1 MTDKETAGIGKGT
14 PGPGRPKGQPNR
26 FTKLRD
32 EMLEAFDRLGGVDG
46 LVEWARKDS
55 DNQGAFYAMIARM
68 LPRPIEVASEGRL
81 EIIIVPQGTRPPG
94 EPSCSEATE

>member
-1 MTDKETAGIGKGT
+1 MADTKFK
-14 PGPGRPKGQPNR
+14 PGNPGRPKGSANR

-46 LVEWARKDS
+46 LVEWARQDP

-68 LPRPIEVASEGRL
+68 LPRPIEVSSDGRL
-81 EIIIVPQGTRPPG
+81 EVIIVPQGTPSPG
-94 EPSCSEATE
+94 EPACREATE

>member
-1 MTDKETAGIGKGT
+1 MADTKFK
-14 PGPGRPKGQPNR
+14 PGNPGRPKGSSNR

-46 LVEWARKDS
+46 LVEWAKKDS

-68 LPRPIEVASEGRL
+68 LPRPVEVTGEGRIEVV
-81 EIIIVPQGTRPPG
+81 IVSQGTPPPG
-94 EPSCSEATE
+94 EVPYSETTP